1 MNYNPDQYW
10 NERYKTYKNVGHS
23 DVDYYKYEESIR
35 FKIFRRLIH
44 IKPGLKMLDV
54 GCGDGVW
61 AICNAKDKAEVTA
74 IDISEECIKAAEEKN
89 NLESVKV
96 QFKVSKAEDIDFPEQ
111 NFDVV
116 YSITVLQHIPTQ
128 EKLEQA
134 VYKIVHAVKK
144 EGYILI
150 GIGVLMM
157 FITVLIYSNIIS
169 FGEFTKSII
178 IIITEPAGWFL
189 FWIGGEK
196 LVYEKKEKMP
206 DLDFYKKMSIVEIVF
221 HSY

>member
-1 MNYNPDQYW
+1 MFSLKKEDNINEEEKLKQELVKKSQISILLNNYNDIFSDFDPRPYNTRALSDDFLLEAKKAARDKEENLQLDFLIKKS
-10 NERYKTYKNVGHS
+10 ERKLEHEILIK
-23 DVDYYKYEESIR
+23 
-35 FKIFRRLIH
+35 RRLREH
-44 IKPGLKMLDV
+44 FKKHAVL
-54 GCGDGVW
+54 
-61 AICNAKDKAEVTA
+61 AQ
-74 IDISEECIKAAEEKN
+74 EE
-89 NLESVKV
+89 
-96 QFKVSKAEDIDFPEQ
+96 VSK
-111 NFDVV
+111 
-116 YSITVLQHIPTQ
+116 
-128 EKLEQA
+128 
-134 VYKIVHAVKK
+134 VKK

>member
-1 MNYNPDQYW
+1 MFSVNKEEDINEEEKLKQELVKKSQISILLNNYNDIFSDFDPRPYNTRALSDDFLLEAKKAARDKEENLQLDFLIKKS
-10 NERYKTYKNVGHS
+10 ERKLEHEILIK
-23 DVDYYKYEESIR
+23 
-35 FKIFRRLIH
+35 RRLREH
-44 IKPGLKMLDV
+44 FKKHAVL
-54 GCGDGVW
+54 
-61 AICNAKDKAEVTA
+61 AQ
-74 IDISEECIKAAEEKN
+74 EE
-89 NLESVKV
+89 
-96 QFKVSKAEDIDFPEQ
+96 VSK
-111 NFDVV
+111 
-116 YSITVLQHIPTQ
+116 
-128 EKLEQA
+128 
-134 VYKIVHAVKK
+134 VKK

>member
-1 MNYNPDQYW
+1 MFSLKKEDDINEEEKLKQELVKKSQISIILNNYNDIFSDFDPRPYNTRALSDDFLLEAKKAARDKEENLQLDFLIKKS
-10 NERYKTYKNVGHS
+10 ERKLEHEILIK
-23 DVDYYKYEESIR
+23 
-35 FKIFRRLIH
+35 RRLREH
-44 IKPGLKMLDV
+44 FKKHAVL
-54 GCGDGVW
+54 
-61 AICNAKDKAEVTA
+61 AQ
-74 IDISEECIKAAEEKN
+74 EE
-89 NLESVKV
+89 
-96 QFKVSKAEDIDFPEQ
+96 VSK
-111 NFDVV
+111 
-116 YSITVLQHIPTQ
+116 
-128 EKLEQA
+128 
-134 VYKIVHAVKK
+134 VKK

>member
-1 MNYNPDQYW
+1 MFSLKKEDDINEEEKLKQELVKKSQISILLNNYNDIFSDFDPRPYNTRALSDDFLLEAKKAARDKEENLQLDFLIKKS
-10 NERYKTYKNVGHS
+10 ERKLEHEILIK
-23 DVDYYKYEESIR
+23 
-35 FKIFRRLIH
+35 RRLREH
-44 IKPGLKMLDV
+44 FKKHAVL
-54 GCGDGVW
+54 
-61 AICNAKDKAEVTA
+61 AQ
-74 IDISEECIKAAEEKN
+74 EE
-89 NLESVKV
+89 
-96 QFKVSKAEDIDFPEQ
+96 VSK
-111 NFDVV
+111 
-116 YSITVLQHIPTQ
+116 
-128 EKLEQA
+128 
-134 VYKIVHAVKK
+134 VKK